1 MWTPVTPVSH
11 LGVAIAPG
19 ASSSAGSTATA
30 IAPGTPGC
38 CVKLSFPSTPS
49 PMNEDRE
56 DPDIMHRTAFGVSGN
71 SETVQQLAGDQF
83 RNRFASASMVCLN
96 GKKQRLSHSALPQDL
111 SLFCDEDMSPEQ
123 VHVASR
129 AKTVPRSKV
138 GSGPKVA
145 LMLH

>member
-38 CVKLSFPSTPS
+38 CVKLSFHSTPS

-96 GKKQRLSHSALPQDL
+96 GKKQRLSNSALPQDL

-123 VHVASR
+123 VHVASQ

>member
-1 MWTPVTPVSH
+1 
-11 LGVAIAPG
+11 
-19 ASSSAGSTATA
+19 
-30 IAPGTPGC
+30 
-38 CVKLSFPSTPS
+38 
-49 PMNEDRE
+49 MNEDRE

-123 VHVASR
+123 VHVASQ